1 MIRALSKIFIV
12 FGTTL
17 IMVSGYLYYLRVQP
31 SRLMIRSYTPSVLPT
46 PEIHEIARLAAPT
59 SIEIPTIK
67 IYLPLIPA
75 KIEKSKWE
83 TTTAGVS
90 YLVSSPIPG
99 QLGNSILYGHNWTS
113 ILGKLPQ
120 VKPGD
125 NILIRYDN
133 QTSKTFIIDST
144 AIISPTQIGILDQTD
159 DRRITIYTCTGFL
172 DTKRF
177 VAVALLKD

>member
-1 MIRALSKIFIV
+1 MIRALSKIFII

-17 IMVSGYLYYLRVQP
+17 IIVSGYLYYLRVQP
-31 SRLMIRSYTPSVLPT
+31 SRLVIQSYAPSALPT
-46 PEIHEIARLAAPT
+46 PEIHEIARLASPT
-59 SIEIPTIK
+59 SIEIPKIQ
-67 IYLPLIPA
+67 IYLPLIPS
-75 KIEKSKWE
+75 KIENGKWE

-120 VKPGD
+120 VRPGD
-125 NILIRYDN
+125 EIIIRYDN
-133 QTSKTFIIDST
+133 QTSKTFVIDTT
-144 AIISPTQIGILDQTD
+144 AVISPTQIGILDQTD

-177 VAVALLKD
+177 VAVALLKN